1 MTPFFYEL
9 YANNSRGDFWRGAA
23 AAGRSFFHAAAD
35 SRTALTP
42 DYATFGGQPTGSGE
56 TFSFDA
62 WRTARNVA
70 IDYAWFAADPW
81 GVEFCNRLLGFF
93 RGLPTWPSYGNQFS
107 LDGKQTDG
115 DHSPGACCVH
125 TPLKKS
131 PVRREPRSFR
141 PPHPPIIISFPQQ
154 GWWR

>member
-1 MTPFFYEL
+1 VTPFFYEL

-42 DYATFGGQPTGSGE
+42 DYATFGGQPTGSGK

-107 LDGKQTDG
+107 LDGKQTGG
-115 DHSPGACCVH
+115 DHSPGECCVH
-125 TPLKKS
+125 EKMLRAEGT
-131 PVRREPRSFR
+131 RSF
-141 PPHPPIIISFPQQ
+141 
-154 GWWR
+154 